1 MKGVENKAFE
11 EEPVKTSAVKESKP
25 TEPLKVEIPAEKQR
39 IATPE
44 TAKKPGI
51 NTILKE
57 KKKAAIDQVQSPRVK
72 PSISS
77 SSSDQSSA
85 EEEATGLDHG
95 ETADST
101 FVFKPSETTIASDP
115 QKSSTS
121 SSESSYNAGETTMDV
136 TVVNKGDDKQWTST
150 LKTPSDSE
158 SAIRPTAWGDT
169 PFNTIKK
176 ETSVVPEDESE
187 AKLAAGVPASSS
199 SSPSPASPSPPTSP
213 RRISSTFINLEKPVS
228 PRLSPQPPTQ
238 EPIEQEPVELGIPPA
253 NVSTATESDANL
265 TRTRKDDTGN
275 ELSDVGEET
284 GLKLNQLEFGFSL
297 NS

>member
-11 EEPVKTSAVKESKP
+11 EEQVKTSPLEEAKVTPSSKP
-25 TEPLKVEIPAEKQR
+25 LEIEIPAETQR

-72 PSISS
+72 ASISS
-77 SSSDQSSA
+77 SSSDQSST
-85 EEEATGLDHG
+85 EDQVTGLDHG

-101 FVFKPSETTIASDP
+101 FVFKPSETTISTDV
-115 QKSSTS
+115 KKSSSTS
-121 SSESSYNAGETTMDV
+121 SDSSYNAGETTMDV
-136 TVVNKGDDKQWTST
+136 TVVNKGEDKQWTST
-150 LKTPSDSE
+150 LKTPSDTSE

-176 ETSVVPEDESE
+176 ETPVVAEDDE
-187 AKLAAGVPASSS
+187 AVLAAGVPAKSSS
-199 SSPSPASPSPPTSP
+199 SSSTSPVPPASP
-213 RRISSTFINLEKPVS
+213 RKISTTFVNLEKPVS
-228 PRLSPQPPTQ
+228 PRFSPQPVQQ
-238 EPIEQEPVELGIPPA
+238 ETEPVELGIPPA
-253 NVSTATESDANL
+253 NVSTATESDLNPL

-275 ELSDVGEET
+275 ELSDVGEEQ
-284 GLKLNQLEFGFSL
+284 GLKP
-297 NS
+297 